1 MKNYG
6 LPYQGSKNRVIG
18 WLMSSLPGADTFVDL
33 FAGGCAAS
41 HAAMVSGRYKQVIAN
56 DITDSALAFQDAIRG
71 KFHNE
76 RRWISRKDFFSLKDP
91 DAYAR
96 LCFSFGNNQRS
107 YMYSQQLEPYKRACH
122 EAVVFDRWQMMEQLC
137 PEICDYV
144 KDKVS
149 LCGHPDTNIHI
160 HVRRIRFQGSVV
172 EALQRNGDERVL
184 QTNPL
189 YASCHFKKDKKKST
203 SDIREFECNQNI
215 ERLERLQR
223 LESLQSLQSLESLE
237 RLQSSERL
245 ESLESLERVQSLER
259 LGGGISHSVSLHVSQ
274 ADYRNVAVPPHSVI
288 YCDPP
293 YQNTEKYLSPF
304 DFDAFYGWCLDKPQ
318 PVFVSEYAMPEGFTP
333 IAATGISNIMNSDRP
348 VKRVEKIFVQS
359 RFADRYVN
367 PLLAL

>member
-56 DITDSALAFQDAIRG
+56 DITDSALVFQDAIRG

-91 DAYAR
+91 DAYVR
-96 LCFSFGNNQRS
+96 LCFSFGNDQRS

-149 LCGHPDTNIHI
+149 LCGHPDTNNHI
-160 HVRRIRFQGSVV
+160 HVRRIRFQSSVV

-203 SDIREFECNQNI
+203 SDIHDLECNPNI

-223 LESLQSLQSLESLE
+223 LESLQSLQ
-237 RLQSSERL
+237 
-245 ESLESLERVQSLER
+245 SLESLERVQSLER

-293 YQNTEKYLSPF
+293 YQNTKKYLSSF